1 VRILFLAAI
10 LVLAVPG
17 VAAAQSTG
25 VGGDVN
31 SQMTLSLDQPA
42 KGFAAFRKARSYTT
56 TLQARVTA
64 TDGPMLLSIADGD
77 ATHGSKR
84 GHLRVGSKR
93 LKAPLEAK
101 VGSAAF
107 QPLDASV
114 EGFITAC
121 WDIGLEI
128 GSSVR
133 SVEECIAEGERDV
146 TVQTALLES
155 RLVAG
160 SRSVFR
166 AFGEACAASMDAKA
180 FLRAKTLEMRH
191 RHLN

>member
-114 EGFITAC
+114 DPLLKRFS
-121 WDIGLEI
+121 DF
-128 GSSVR
+128 GSNVAATIKLRQKVDKKASGTYRKLLLVTL
-133 SVEECIAEGERDV
+133 SAE
-146 TVQTALLES
+146 S
-155 RLVAG
+155 P
-160 SRSVFR
+160 
-166 AFGEACAASMDAKA
+166 
-180 FLRAKTLEMRH
+180 
-191 RHLN
+191 